1 MTERIASIPIWTRVR
16 NISLVAAAVG
26 TALSGLGYA
35 TDPAQFHQSYLVA
48 FVYWWQLTIGLLGL
62 SLLYQM
68 VGGRWGH
75 ASRPF
80 FNSGVALLPAVS
92 LAYLPLAFGL
102 HDLYVWT
109 AVGFF
114 EDIPHSHNRAWYLR
128 TPFFLGRTTSYLAI
142 TSILGA
148 VVSRRTLRP
157 IETVSHTTRP
167 RLGGLAAVIVAMVV
181 SFAAFDWLMSLE
193 PEWYSTM
200 YGFLMATG
208 GLLTGLCVVAASL
221 AITVRAL
228 SIAPQRIGTPL
239 HDVGKLL
246 LAFLMLWTYVA
257 FSQYLIIY
265 SGNLPTETIYYKH
278 RLTGGWQWL
287 AVILVAF
294 HFALPFGALLS
305 RRAKMNCMSLGVIA
319 IGIAAIHVVEIFWL
333 VAPAF
338 HKEGFALHW
347 LDVVLWM
354 TGGAWWVT
362 GFAWQLN
369 RRLPLALV
377 NWPVPPNES
386 DDKQE

>member
-1 MTERIASIPIWTRVR
+1 MTERKPAIPIWTRVR
-16 NISLVAAAVG
+16 NAALVAAAAG
-26 TALSGLGYA
+26 TVLGGLGYA
-35 TDPAQFHQSYLVA
+35 FNPAQFHQSYLTA

-68 VGGRWGH
+68 VGGRWGY

-80 FNSGVALLPAVS
+80 FDSGVALLPIVS
-92 LAYLPLAFGL
+92 LAFLPLAVGL
-102 HDLYVWT
+102 KDLYVWT
-109 AVGFF
+109 ADGFF
-114 EDIPHSHNRAWYLR
+114 DGIPHSQNRARYLQ
-128 TPFFLGRTTSYLAI
+128 TPFFLGRATSYLAI
-142 TSILGA
+142 TSVLGA
-148 VVSRRTLRP
+148 VVTWRTASP
-157 IETVSHTTRP
+157 VGIMSQATRP
-167 RLGGLAAVIVAMVV
+167 RLGGLAAVVVAIVV

-208 GLLTGLCVVAASL
+208 GLLTGLCVVAAGL
-221 AITVRAL
+221 AVTARTL
-228 SIAPQRIGTPL
+228 SVAPESIDTPL

-278 RLTGGWQWL
+278 RLSGGWQWL
-287 AVILVAF
+287 ALILVVF

-305 RRAKMNCMSLGVIA
+305 RRAKMNCTSLGVIA
-319 IGIAAIHVVEIFWL
+319 IGIAVIHVVEIFWL

-347 LDVVLWM
+347 LDVVLWV
-354 TGGAWWVT
+354 TAGAWWMT
-362 GFAWQLN
+362 GFAWQVN
-369 RRLPLALV
+369 RRLPPVLA
-377 NWPVPPNES
+377 NWPIPTDEF
-386 DDKQE
+386 DEEDR